1 MSPGS
6 SPGDDQFSHF
16 GYWSQPPTI
25 NSPEAPSDISSCTEI
40 DSSSFR
46 FFCDMTPDQYNVASF
61 GKGTHFDN
69 NSWNPAPQ
77 FTGTPAAW
85 KHPAGYFFPEAIPG
99 YPNDTMDTMDFPGQL
114 PWTPME
120 SLQPAPTHTRE
131 PYQHHHYL
139 PEAAAKL
146 LNNRQHLRNNA
157 TRGPSQEKPRRASD
171 FSLPQPA
178 VGPPMGQVRHQ
189 ALEEFLTGMWSDS
202 SRNSKGTAPK
212 KEANPLST
220 TITATTTET
229 TTDFQWGS
237 DSNFSTTGGYTR
249 DASKDTIELMEKE
262 KPAFPSFLEVSET
275 PAGTRPGSSLPLHAP
290 WPKHPRRWTQPVLP
304 KAWMEVD
311 TDLDTSP
318 QKRRKTGTDGASSK
332 ESGKGNSSSSS
343 STSNN
348 NNNNNSN
355 SNNSNSNNSKSTA
368 KTPRRRRPKAP
379 GAAYPTPPRTEGS
392 SSSRAGSK
400 KHSKAA
406 AGAVSRPRPVR
417 EGLTE
422 AQKRENHI
430 RSEHKRR
437 KLIKD
442 GFDDMC
448 VLVPGLR
455 AGEFSK
461 SSMLTIAAKW
471 LQELLAGNED
481 LKEQLADLEGA

>member
-1 MSPGS
+1 
-6 SPGDDQFSHF
+6 
-16 GYWSQPPTI
+16 
-25 NSPEAPSDISSCTEI
+25 
-40 DSSSFR
+40 
-46 FFCDMTPDQYNVASF
+46 MTPDQYNAASF

-99 YPNDTMDTMDFPGQL
+99 YPNDTMDTMDFAGQL

-120 SLQPAPTHTRE
+120 PLPPAPTHTQE

-178 VGPPMGQVRHQ
+178 VDLPMGQVRHQ
-189 ALEEFLTGMWSDS
+189 ALEEFLNGMWSDS
-202 SRNSKGTAPK
+202 SRNSRGTAPK
-212 KEANPLST
+212 KETNPSST
-220 TITATTTET
+220 AITTTNTETT

-275 PAGTRPGSSLPLHAP
+275 PAGNRPGSSLPLHAP

-318 QKRRKTGTDGASSK
+318 RKRRKTGTDGASSN
-332 ESGKGNSSSSS
+332 ESGKGNSSSS
-343 STSNN
+343 
-348 NNNNNSN
+348 

-379 GAAYPTPPRTEGS
+379 GAAYPTPPRTEGASS
-392 SSSRAGSK
+392 SSSRAGGSK
-400 KHSKAA
+400 KHSKAG

-448 VLVPGLR
+448 ALVPGLR

-471 LQELLAGNED
+471 LQELVAGNED